1 MSSHLLDVE
10 AGEPKRKGAVQRMM
24 ILRTGEGK
32 SKTRCRAVACMS
44 ICQKGAT
51 ATTTEEDNRKSTRWK
66 SEYQAAP
73 RQRRCDEILRE
84 YFGEASVKVFF
95 GNNSHRWPHYLVIT
109 VKFNDVVTSIKTY
122 SEVFRQT
129 HFGHWFRLN
138 MNIAISCCSVSS
150 AHPLVSSVVCIGVFS
165 SQRHSSCELCVGKY
179 FFALALQSH
188 SCLSSCH
195 WKRDK
200 LTMTH
205 FWNIT

>member
-1 MSSHLLDVE
+1 MSLHLLDVE

-73 RQRRCDEILRE
+73 RQRRCDEILRQC
-84 YFGEASVKVFF
+84 FGEASVKVFF

-138 MNIAISCCSVSS
+138 MNNFLLLSEQCSPSCFLCSLYWRFLITETQLMWTMRWQILFCTRTSISFMFIVMS
-150 AHPLVSSVVCIGVFS
+150 L
-165 SQRHSSCELCVGKY
+165 K
-179 FFALALQSH
+179 
-188 SCLSSCH
+188 
-195 WKRDK
+195 KR
-200 LTMTH
+200 
-205 FWNIT
+205 